1 MPVNVDRQR
10 RRIVIPIVPR
20 PKRPR
25 RTMTTAVMPGEP
37 GAAWRPKPIWGDA
50 QLLRPAPTTIT
61 GEALHGARVGRVYA
75 LGQEDDV
82 AADQETSLDRETV
95 AELLDAID
103 TIMKAYNAKRDIEC
117 LNVLMEEGPQNVAKL
132 RGRMNSW
139 LQTAEEGAMWP
150 VDPGGVERAIQMID
164 CAETLRQIIPGI
176 PNAVTYGGG
185 AASAIGLAVLL
196 L

>member
-1 MPVNVDRQR
+1 
-10 RRIVIPIVPR
+10 
-20 PKRPR
+20 
-25 RTMTTAVMPGEP
+25 MTTAAIVSAM
-37 GAAWRPKPIWGDA
+37 WPKLSKI
-50 QLLRPAPTTIT
+50 LI
-61 GEALHGARVGRVYA
+61 EIGRW
-75 LGQEDDV
+75 L
-82 AADQETSLDRETV
+82 
-95 AELLDAID
+95 
-103 TIMKAYNAKRDIEC
+103 